1 MNLNEILECGS
12 NVSITLNAKDLQE
25 VINYTISSTR
35 RELEQSIIDD
45 KQEAFLSPKQVS
57 EMLNV
62 DLSTLWRWK
71 QCGYLIPIEIGGKRR
86 YKKSIIKEMLKN
98 DKK

>member
-1 MNLNEILECGS
+1 MNIKEIIENGQ
-12 NVSITLNAKDLQE
+12 NVSITMNAKDLQE

-71 QCGYLIPIEIGGKRR
+71 QCGYLIPLEIGGKRR

>member
-1 MNLNEILECGS
+1 MNIKEIIENGQ
-12 NVSITLNAKDLQE
+12 NVSITMNAKDLQE
-25 VINYTISSTR
+25 LINYTISSTR